1 MPAFLTHPITTLGIG
16 TLVGAILVVL
26 VLASCSGSNDTASFV
41 KVYREAMDKGGKDG
55 PAPGTAAEKQ
65 AQERFGE
72 FLKNV
77 GNKAAIEENTS
88 KTYAEGA
95 YLNDTL
101 VTHYGP
107 EEIKAYFL
115 KTAETM
121 TEFKVTIDDVSRS
134 GDDHY
139 FRWTMIFAAPRL
151 AKGTPIHSVGMSQVR
166 FNSEGK
172 VVFHQ
177 DFWDS
182 GANIF
187 GQAPVSGGIISTIR
201 KRIAKQ

>member
-1 MPAFLTHPITTLGIG
+1 MIL
-16 TLVGAILVVL
+16 LVF
-26 VLASCSGSNDTASFV
+26 VLASCSGKNETAAFV
-41 KVYREAMDKGGKDG
+41 DNYRGAMNKAGKDG
-55 PAPGTAAEKQ
+55 PAAGTPAEKQ
-65 AQERFGE
+65 AQDQFGD

-77 GNKAAIEENTS
+77 GNKAAIKENTP

-107 EEIKAYFL
+107 EEIEAYFL

-121 TEFKVTIDDVSRS
+121 TEFKVTIDDVVRS
-134 GDDHY
+134 GNDHY

-166 FNSEGK
+166 FDAEGK